1 MVASIK
7 AYNMKIKKILFLG
20 IFMSFLVGHTQES
33 YTLEKCLDIAF
44 ENNFDLKG
52 VKLRAETS
60 KVNLNQSWG
69 DIMPNLNGNY
79 NLGINNGRSIDPF
92 TNGYINQQL
101 TFSNAGLSAGL
112 PIFNGFRLKNTIKQS
127 YLNLKAS
134 EMEV

>member
-1 MVASIK
+1 
-7 AYNMKIKKILFLG
+7 MKIQLFILGFILFG
-20 IFMSFLVGHTQES
+20 FSSFSQET
-33 YTLEKCLDIAF
+33 YTLEECLDIAS

-52 VKLRAETS
+52 VKLRAESS
-60 KVNLNQSWG
+60 KVNLNQAWG

-112 PIFNGFRLKNTIKQS
+112 PIFNGFRLKNSIKQS
-127 YLNLKAS
+127 YLNLK
-134 EMEV
+134 